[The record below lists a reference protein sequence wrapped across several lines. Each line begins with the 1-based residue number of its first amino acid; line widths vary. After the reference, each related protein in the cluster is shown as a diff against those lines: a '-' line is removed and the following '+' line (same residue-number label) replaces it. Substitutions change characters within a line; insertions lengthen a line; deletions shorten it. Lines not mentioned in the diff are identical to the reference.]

1 MTRIP
6 SGNKPG
12 KHAHSADP
20 DTSAAAGAD
29 QPARRKRRGTRVA
42 VLAALSVLVLLGATV
57 AAGFAVVNNMA
68 SNIPRLAVA
77 RLDSSTGPV
86 TRTHADGQTI
96 LITGAGFGP
105 TGSSAPGTSAPEP
118 SGLIMLLHINADK
131 KAGGVVSLPPT
142 AVVAVPGHRTMQ
154 LEQALALGGPSL
166 LVQTVE
172 QLTGAPVNHYARIDF
187 QHVAAVVDAVGG
199 VYVNV
204 PEQDTSFSYTFHVGI
219 NHLDGVAALF
229 YVRQQSL
236 TETARVLRQ
245 QSLIRAI
252 LRKLASHRLLA
263 NPVTMFHVLSAVDS
277 MLAVD
282 SDFTNSDIESLAL
295 QLGTLSGPDGTFL
308 TAPTE
313 AAGKQVIFNPQI
325 SAQLWQ
331 AIRHDSIAAF
341 AQQYPATL
349 TPVAVP

>member
-1 MTRIP
+1 MTRTP
-6 SGNKPG
+6 SGNNSGDP
-12 KHAHSADP
+12 AHSAAP
-20 DTSAAAGAD
+20 DIFPAVRAA
-29 QPARRKRRGTRVA
+29 QPTRRKRRGTRIA
-42 VLAALSVLVLLGATV
+42 VLSVLSVLVLLGAAV
-57 AAGFAVVNNMA
+57 AAGFAIVNNMA
-68 SNIPRLAVA
+68 GNIPRLTVA
-77 RLDSSTGPV
+77 RLDSSTGP
-86 TRTHADGQTI
+86 TAGPYQAGQTV

-131 KAGGVVSLPPT
+131 KAGGVVSLPPM
-142 AVVAVPGHRTMQ
+142 AVVPVPGHHTMQ

-172 QLTGAPVNHYARIDF
+172 QVTGVPINHYARIDF

-199 VYVNV
+199 VYVDV
-204 PEQDTSFSYTFHVGI
+204 PEQDSSFSYTFHVGI
-219 NHLDGVAALF
+219 NHLDGVASLY
-229 YVRQQSL
+229 YVRQPSL

-252 LRKLASHRLLA
+252 LRRLASTQLLA
-263 NPVTMFHVLSAVDS
+263 NPLTMIHVLSAVDG

-282 SDFTNSDIESLAL
+282 SDFTNPEIESLAL
-295 QLGTLSGPDGTFL
+295 QLRTLNGQDGTFL
-308 TAPTE
+308 TAPAE
-313 AAGKQVIFNPQI
+313 MAGKQVIFNPQI
-325 SAQLWQ
+325 SGQLWS

-341 AQQYPATL
+341 AQEYPATL